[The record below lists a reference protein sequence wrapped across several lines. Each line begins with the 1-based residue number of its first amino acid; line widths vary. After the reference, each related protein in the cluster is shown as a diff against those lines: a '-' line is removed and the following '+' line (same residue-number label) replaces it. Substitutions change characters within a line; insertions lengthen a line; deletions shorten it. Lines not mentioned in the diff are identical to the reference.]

1 MRVWTLPSACGGRR
15 GLQKWV
21 DLEPGFFLQ
30 PRDWRNRRH
39 VLMFKH
45 PREELHRPLG
55 CPSQHPLSRSPRSR
69 PLTRPAPTLSR
80 QQDPPDTHT
89 HTHVHTHAR
98 MYISR
103 AGREEGGGSGCAPR
117 CPAGSANLH
126 LHEQLDAGLPTH
138 VWVSVSFI
146 CIRSPR
152 GGSLEMLFPGPSQAW
167 PCQAAGQSRGGMT
180 ACGRPGLTVRA
191 RPGLQQARQGAYCML
206 QLASGP
212 KTLAHPPASPQALD
226 AEGACQ
232 PGLGICTRSPLRS
245 TEAPEPHQPQGL
257 KTGRECTSGAPTL
270 SSPDALQQFPWRQ
283 TGSTWHLAGGALS
296 QAPPRSD

>member
-1 MRVWTLPSACGGRR
+1 M
-15 GLQKWV
+15 
-21 DLEPGFFLQ
+21 
-30 PRDWRNRRH
+30 
-39 VLMFKH
+39 
-45 PREELHRPLG
+45 PLG
-55 CPSQHPLSRSPRSR
+55 VQLDLQTSTFTNSWTRGSPR
-69 PLTRPAPTLSR
+69 TCGCLS
-80 QQDPPDTHT
+80 
-89 HTHVHTHAR
+89 A
-98 MYISR
+98 S
-103 AGREEGGGSGCAPR
+103 
-117 CPAGSANLH
+117 SAS
-126 LHEQLDAGLPTH
+126 ALP
-138 VWVSVSFI
+138 
-146 CIRSPR
+146 

-212 KTLAHPPASPQALD
+212 ETLAHPPASPQALD